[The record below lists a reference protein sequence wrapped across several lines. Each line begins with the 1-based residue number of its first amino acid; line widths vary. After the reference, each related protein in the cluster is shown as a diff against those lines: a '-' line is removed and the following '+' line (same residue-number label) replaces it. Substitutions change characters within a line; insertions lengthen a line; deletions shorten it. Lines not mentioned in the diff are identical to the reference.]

1 MGHCSV
7 AHRIR
12 LPGCCLGQEA
22 FLEALGRILFDEFA
36 PEVGTIAYDRGFL
49 KALGRILFDEFVP
62 EVGAIAYDRG
72 LV

>member
-1 MGHCSV
+1 M
-7 AHRIR
+7 
-12 LPGCCLGQEA
+12 
-22 FLEALGRILFDEFA
+22 FDEFV

-72 LV
+72 LVIALKVS